1 MYIIWLL
8 LLFRV
13 CQSFFAV
20 TFHLSAGTA
29 TTTSTGAA
37 AAAHLGAA
45 DGQRL
50 AERIE
55 GPLLQRGHLLLAE
68 RQVEVLERGAD
79 EVGRLPVQQVLSQL
93 FTNCFL
99 IIRSYQQHLL
109 RRCRLLH
116 RADHR
121 VGARVG
127 GATVPVDGLRQ
138 LPGVR
143 LVLAVLGQAVEEEVG
158 LG

>member
-1 MYIIWLL
+1 M
-8 LLFRV
+8 
-13 CQSFFAV
+13 

-79 EVGRLPVQQVLSQL
+79 EVGRLAVQQISQL

-99 IIRSYQQHLL
+99 IIRSNQQHLL